1 MQIIEKLVQQAWAI
15 LLFEENSSTFIV
27 REAGEVSIKQI
38 DLPSLLKSIQ
48 QTDYQ
53 SDWYLSNLKLLKIC
67 RQREKTLTISSL
79 PPSIYELKIDDY
91 QLRLPLPGVIIVHCD
106 RNAWTE
112 SNRQLWVYA
121 YKGRDLS
128 LSSPLYHYPLPNI
141 NSTGQVCWGK
151 VLPETNSPEAIWNS
165 YINSKFNQDY
175 RDKKSK
181 AFPHNIIK
189 QLQTVSQSLST
200 AYPEQD
206 LIASNQTLK
215 DLTQLIDY

>member
-1 MQIIEKLVQQAWAI
+1 MQMIEKLVQQARAI
-15 LLFEENSSTFIV
+15 LLFEENSSTFILK
-27 REAGEVSIKQI
+27 EAGEVSIKQI

-67 RQREKTLTISSL
+67 QQREKTLTISSL
-79 PPSIYELKIDDY
+79 PPSIYELKIDDDR
-91 QLRLPLPGVIIVHCD
+91 LRLPLPGVIIVHCD
-106 RNAWTE
+106 R
-112 SNRQLWVYA
+112 QLWLYA

-128 LSSPLYHYPLPNI
+128 LSSPLYNYPLPNI
-141 NSTGQVCWGK
+141 SSTGQVCWGK
-151 VLPETNSPEAIWNS
+151 VLPETNSPEAIWSS

-175 RDKKSK
+175 QDKKSK

-189 QLQTVSQSLST
+189 QLQTVSQSLNI